1 MDGGFQESYNCTPDD
16 SGRVTRC
23 YVGVSIKPQEHVGY
37 KQLHGRYVQ
46 NLAAQAYVHTVCY
59 RGSDIVYHS
68 GMSSSR
74 TLLIVLQ
81 FKRMARISAT
91 IRAT

>member
-1 MDGGFQESYNCTPDD
+1 MDGGFQGSYNCTPDD
-16 SGRVTRC
+16 SGRVTGC

-46 NLAAQAYVHTVCY
+46 SLATQAYVHIVCH
-59 RGSDIVYHS
+59 RGSDIVYRI
-68 GMSSSR
+68 GMSYSR

-91 IRAT
+91 IRVT

>member
-1 MDGGFQESYNCTPDD
+1 
-16 SGRVTRC
+16 
-23 YVGVSIKPQEHVGY
+23 
-37 KQLHGRYVQ
+37 VQ
-46 NLAAQAYVHTVCY
+46 AVCH
-59 RGSDIVYHS
+59 RGSDMEYRS
-68 GMSSSR
+68 GMISSG